1 MAIRASGHWT
11 GRGLAVA
18 DQTNKRALY
27 TTFGRLNIHGVSDN
41 AEQLIRGG
49 GQGKRPFVDGKH
61 FMSTGQADQT
71 NAYSSER
78 SCVGQLFVM
87 LSLLRFFGKVTF
99 FRLLQLPFRQ
109 GFFEQT

>member
-71 NAYSSER
+71 DAYSSER
-78 SCVGQLFVM
+78 SALASC
-87 LSLLRFFGKVTF
+87 LL
-99 FRLLQLPFRQ
+99 
-109 GFFEQT
+109 